1 MNRSIALSKLER
13 TDDAVA
19 DLRIVLELVPQ
30 THELSRQALALL
42 A

>member
-1 MNRSIALSKLER
+1 LER
-13 TDDAVA
+13 TDEVVA

-30 THELSRQALALL
+30 THELNRQAVALL